1 MNKNIIN
8 GAIKITD
15 DSFYLV
21 EENLV
26 KAYSPYALIVALN
39 EMFKVEIDPIHSKV
53 SATSRSVVRV
63 AEDTQWQEAGF
74 GYKGLF
80 AFLKDNLNIPIDTDK
95 SFARTTS
102 CWYVYLQDSY
112 KEAFKK
118 MLDSEGNEGDNNQTI
133 KSTNDKG
140 YVILPSDEDS
150 EGNFIYSFNE
160 ETQQIINNE
169 EVNINE
175 EDAGQKEAQDST
187 GNESDCNEARMQ
199 QDQEGT
205 QDESGAP
212 DVSADPSGVDGVQGL
227 GEAAKEEPKP
237 KQTRQR
243 KAKKA

>member
-1 MNKNIIN
+1 MNKEIIN

-26 KAYSPYALIVALN
+26 KAFSPYALIVALN
-39 EMFKVEIDPIHSKV
+39 ELFKAEIDPIHSKV
-53 SATSRSVVRV
+53 SATGRSVVRV

-118 MLDSEGNEGDNNQTI
+118 MLDSEENVEDNKQAI
-133 KSTNDKG
+133 QA
-140 YVILPSDEDS
+140 
-150 EGNFIYSFNE
+150 
-160 ETQQIINNE
+160 ETQIINNE
-169 EVNINE
+169 EVNTNE
-175 EDAGQKEAQDST
+175 EDDRTQKEENST
-187 GNESDCNEARMQ
+187 GNEPDCDEAGVQ
-199 QDQEGT
+199 QDQKGT
-205 QDESGAP
+205 QDESGASN
-212 DVSADPSGVDGVQGL
+212 VSTDPSGVDGVQGL
-227 GEAAKEEPKP
+227 SDQPSKTVTQEEPKP
-237 KQTRQR
+237 KQTRAR
-243 KAKKA
+243 KPKKA

>member
-1 MNKNIIN
+1 MNKEIIN

-26 KAYSPYALIVALN
+26 KAFSPYALIVALN
-39 EMFKVEIDPIHSKV
+39 EMFKAEIDPIHSKI
-53 SATSRSVVRV
+53 SATSRNIVRV
-63 AEDTQWQEAGF
+63 GESTEWQEAGF

-80 AFLKDNLNIPIDTDK
+80 NYFKNILNIPIDTDK

-118 MLDSEGNEGDNNQTI
+118 MLDSEENVEDNKQAVQT
-133 KSTNDKG
+133 
-140 YVILPSDEDS
+140 
-150 EGNFIYSFNE
+150 
-160 ETQQIINNE
+160 ETQIINNE
-169 EVNINE
+169 EETKN
-175 EDAGQKEAQDST
+175 AQDYAWKEEAAHPAR
-187 GNESDCNEARMQ
+187 NEPDCDEAGMQ

-205 QDESGAP
+205 QDESGAS
-212 DVSADPSGVDGVQGL
+212 DVPADPSGVDDVQGL
-227 GEAAKEEPKP
+227 GEATKEEPKP

>member
-1 MNKNIIN
+1 MNKEIIN

-26 KAYSPYALIVALN
+26 KAFSPYALIVALN
-39 EMFKVEIDPIHSKV
+39 ELFKTEIDPIHSKV
-53 SATSRSVVRV
+53 SATGRSVVRV

-118 MLDSEGNEGDNNQTI
+118 MLDSEENVEDNKQAIQT
-133 KSTNDKG
+133 
-140 YVILPSDEDS
+140 
-150 EGNFIYSFNE
+150 
-160 ETQQIINNE
+160 ETQIINNE
-169 EVNINE
+169 EVNTNE
-175 EDAGQKEAQDST
+175 ENAWKKEAQDSAR
-187 GNESDCNEARMQ
+187 NEPDCDEAGMQ

-205 QDESGAP
+205 QDESGASN
-212 DVSADPSGVDGVQGL
+212 VSTDPSGVDGVQGL
-227 GEAAKEEPKP
+227 SDQPSKTVTQEEPKP
-237 KQTRQR
+237 KQTRAR
-243 KAKKA
+243 KPKKA

>member
-1 MNKNIIN
+1 MNKEIIN
-8 GAIKITD
+8 GAIKITN

-26 KAYSPYALIVALN
+26 KAYSPYALIIALN

-95 SFARTTS
+95 SFARTTN

-112 KEAFKK
+112 KEAFNK
-118 MLDSEGNEGDNNQTI
+118 MLDSEGNVEDNQPAQTA
-133 KSTNDKG
+133 
-140 YVILPSDEDS
+140 
-150 EGNFIYSFNE
+150 
-160 ETQQIINNE
+160 ETETQIINNE
-169 EVNINE
+169 EVNTNE
-175 EDAGQKEAQDST
+175 ENVGFKKEEDST
-187 GNESDCNEARMQ
+187 GNEPDCDEAGMQ

-205 QDESGAP
+205 QDESGAS
-212 DVSADPSGVDGVQGL
+212 DVPADPSGIDGVQGL
-227 GEAAKEEPKP
+227 NVGAVESTTEEPKP
-237 KQTRQR
+237 KQTRAR
-243 KAKKA
+243 KPKKA

>member
-1 MNKNIIN
+1 MNKEIIN

-21 EENLV
+21 NENLI

-39 EMFKVEIDPIHSKV
+39 EMFKVNIDPLHSKV

-112 KEAFKK
+112 KEAFNK
-118 MLDSEGNEGDNNQTI
+118 MLDSEENVGEDQYSI
-133 KSTNDKG
+133 DAG

-175 EDAGQKEAQDST
+175 EDAG
-187 GNESDCNEARMQ
+187 
-199 QDQEGT
+199 
-205 QDESGAP
+205 
-212 DVSADPSGVDGVQGL
+212 DVNSVETVV
-227 GEAAKEEPKP
+227 KP
-237 KQTRQR
+237 KRHRQT
-243 KAKKA
+243 KKKLTDEK